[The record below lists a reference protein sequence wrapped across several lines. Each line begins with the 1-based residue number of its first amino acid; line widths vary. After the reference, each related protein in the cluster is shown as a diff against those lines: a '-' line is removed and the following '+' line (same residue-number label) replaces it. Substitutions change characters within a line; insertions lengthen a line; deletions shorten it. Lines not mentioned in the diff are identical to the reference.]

1 MNAKLVVILMLL
13 TFNTVTILGGCNNSY
28 NKNSTQNS
36 TTTSSAADIKEN
48 NLCDKAFK
56 TSNDVDNLDLE
67 SDKKEDSYAN
77 SINKSNIYQITN
89 KTYKKNDV
97 KINYPQLQNSD
108 NSKKLNTINK
118 DLEDE
123 ALSILNTY
131 IEEGANIDKL
141 TIDVN
146 YDIKLKNDKY
156 LSIVYTGYS
165 NLEGTA
171 YPLSVFYTTNIDLEK
186 GNSIRLSDYADIRDI
201 LNKLKDSNNV
211 KVLTEDKKLSDV
223 QKNTLLNLESSEL
236 NNMLQSADFYRA
248 NGKIQIPKEGTYTFM
263 DEDNIIISIQISH
276 VLGDHAEFLIKK

>member
-1 MNAKLVVILMLL
+1 MNAKLVVILMLI
-13 TFNTVTILGGCNNSY
+13 TFNTVTVLSGCNNSY

-48 NLCDKAFK
+48 NLSDKAFK
-56 TSNDVDNLDLE
+56 TSSDTDN
-67 SDKKEDSYAN
+67 SDTKEDSSAN
-77 SINKSNIYQITN
+77 SINKFNIYQITN
-89 KTYKKNDV
+89 KTYKKNYV
-97 KINYPQLQNSD
+97 KINYPQLQISA

-186 GNSIRLSDYADIRDI
+186 GNSIRLSDYADIRDV

-248 NGKIQIPKEGTYTFM
+248 NGKIQIPKEGTYTYM
-263 DEDNIIISIQISH
+263 DEDNIIISLQISH

>member
-1 MNAKLVVILMLL
+1 MNAKLVVILMLI

-48 NLCDKAFK
+48 NLSDKAFK
-56 TSNDVDNLDLE
+56 TSSDADN
-67 SDKKEDSYAN
+67 SDTIEDSSEN

-89 KTYKKNDV
+89 KSYKKNYV

-131 IEEGANIDKL
+131 IEEDANIDKL

-186 GNSIRLSDYADIRDI
+186 GNSIRLSDYADIRDV

-248 NGKIQIPKEGTYTFM
+248 NGKIKIPKEGTYTYM
-263 DEDNIIISIQISH
+263 DEDNIIVSIQISH

>member
-1 MNAKLVVILMLL
+1 MNAKLVVILMLI
-13 TFNTVTILGGCNNSY
+13 TFNTVTVLGGCNNSY

-36 TTTSSAADIKEN
+36 TTTSSAVDIKED
-48 NLCDKAFK
+48 NLSDKAFK
-56 TSNDVDNLDLE
+56 TSSDADNPDT
-67 SDKKEDSYAN
+67 KEYSSAN

-89 KTYKKNDV
+89 KAYKKNDV

-123 ALSILNTY
+123 ALNILNTY
-131 IEEGANIDKL
+131 IQEGANIDKL

-156 LSIVYTGYS
+156 MSIVYTGYS

-171 YPLSVFYTTNIDLEK
+171 YPLSVFYTTNVDLEK
-186 GNSIRLSDYADIRDI
+186 GNSIRLSDYADIRDV

-211 KVLTEDKKLSDV
+211 KVLTQDKKLSDV
-223 QKNTLLNLESSEL
+223 QKNTLLTLESSEL

-248 NGKIQIPKEGTYTFM
+248 NGKIQPPKEGTYTYM
-263 DEDNIIISIQISH
+263 DKDNIIVSIQINH